1 MIITLEQVRVLR
13 ILWLAQP
20 ACLTAHDVAERVG
33 VIVRRV
39 QPSLARLVALGVV
52 NVTDVEH
59 GGRYRIATDPT
70 PEARAALARVWDE
83 VEVPDEPA

>member
-1 MIITLEQVRVLR
+1 MITQQQAQILR
-13 ILWLAQP
+13 ILWLAEP
-20 ACLTAHDVAERVG
+20 AWLTAHDVPERVS

-39 QPSLARLVALGVV
+39 TPHLGRLVRLGVV
-52 NVTDVEH
+52 DVADVEH

-83 VEVPDEPA
+83 VDVPDEPA